1 MKKMLETLTRPSPAW
16 RGNKPHVRKIGGLW
30 YATCFVGL
38 TLHSGVGSNPT
49 SAYFALHREIGD

>member
-1 MKKMLETLTRPSPAW
+1 MLETLTRPSPAW
-16 RGNKPHVRKIGGLW
+16 RGNKPHIRKIGGLW

-49 SAYFALHREIGD
+49 SAYFALHRKIGD